1 MTALAILRFVSTES
15 PGLDWQ
21 PENIVPYLVLGLVVG
36 LMVGLTSIGAG
47 AIATPVLILLLG
59 VPPLLAV
66 GSSIVTGAAIK
77 AFGAIKHRQRG
88 AVDYA
93 LVKRLLWGSIPAV
106 GLAVLALYWLRG
118 RDLNLADLWVDR
130 FLGVALVV
138 LGLCVLARDT
148 RWARRWQIGE
158 DHPTVGLRGVV
169 IGVIVGVL
177 FGLTSIGTGSLL
189 VVLLSVFF
197 ALSETRVVGTAIVYG
212 FVISLIGSALHI
224 YVGTVNWRLVSLLLA
239 GGFPGAVLGAGLA
252 AHAPRRFLRVCFSLG
267 AIWAGWKLI

>member
-1 MTALAILRFVSTES
+1 MTALAVLRFVSTES

-21 PENIVPYLVLGLVVG
+21 PESIVPYLVLGLVVG

-88 AVDYA
+88 AVDYI
-93 LVKRLLWGSIPAV
+93 LLKRLLWGSIPAV

-130 FLGVALVV
+130 SLGVALVV

-148 RWARRWQIGE
+148 RWVRRWQADE
-158 DHPTVGLRGVV
+158 YHPNAGLRGVV
-169 IGVIVGVL
+169 IGAVVGLL

-189 VVLLSVFF
+189 VVLMSIFL
-197 ALSETRVVGTAIVYG
+197 ALSESRVVGTAIVYG
-212 FVISLIGSALHI
+212 FAISLLASALHI
-224 YVGTVNWRLVSLLLA
+224 YVGTVHWRLVVLLLA
-239 GGFPGAVLGAGLA
+239 GGIPGVLLGSELA
-252 AHAPRRFLRVCFSLG
+252 ARAPRRFLRVCFSLG

>member
-1 MTALAILRFVSTES
+1 MTALAILRSVPTES

-21 PENIVPYLVLGLVVG
+21 PESLVPYLVLGLVVG

-77 AFGAIKHRQRG
+77 AFGAIKHRQRD

-93 LVKRLLWGSIPAV
+93 LVGRLLWGSIPAV
-106 GLAVLALYWLRG
+106 GLAVLTLYWLRG
-118 RDLNLADLWVDR
+118 RDLNLADQWVDR

-148 RWARRWQIGE
+148 RWIRRWQADE
-158 DHPTVGLRGVV
+158 YHPNAGLRGVI
-169 IGVIVGVL
+169 IGAVVGLL

-189 VVLLSVFF
+189 VVLLSVFL

-212 FVISLIGSALHI
+212 FTISLLGSALHI
-224 YVGTVNWRLVSLLLA
+224 YLGTVHWRLVLLLLA
-239 GGFPGAVLGAGLA
+239 GGIPGVLLGAELA
-252 AHAPRRFLRVCFSLG
+252 ARAPRRFLRVCFSLG
-267 AIWAGWKLI
+267 AVWAGWKLI

>member
-93 LVKRLLWGSIPAV
+93 LVQRLLWGSIPAV

-138 LGLCVLARDT
+138 LGLCVLARV
-148 RWARRWQIGE
+148 
-158 DHPTVGLRGVV
+158 H
-169 IGVIVGVL
+169 
-177 FGLTSIGTGSLL
+177 
-189 VVLLSVFF
+189 
-197 ALSETRVVGTAIVYG
+197 
-212 FVISLIGSALHI
+212 
-224 YVGTVNWRLVSLLLA
+224 
-239 GGFPGAVLGAGLA
+239 AGLE
-252 AHAPRRFLRVCFSLG
+252 G
-267 AIWAGWKLI
+267 